1 MTMLRRTLEIRI
13 VLVWRWLGWIVIVLE
28 HADLVRVLF
37 TSVRERDDKK
47 LPGHA
52 QTPEFRYAG
61 EFRRVANGRGG
72 RGSRDWWNAH
82 YLEIDLRP
90 CTKCGTAHESI
101 LLGKSSAPVN
111 GRSQVPSV
119 AAKARNRMF
128 WLSIRARCGSGG

>member
-1 MTMLRRTLEIRI
+1 MEVAGLDCDGTRTCRFGAS
-13 VLVWRWLGWIVIVLE
+13 LVYFC
-28 HADLVRVLF
+28 A
-37 TSVRERDDKK
+37 RERRQK

-52 QTPEFRYAG
+52 QTPDFKYAG

-82 YLEIDLRP
+82 YREIDLRP
-90 CTKCGTAHESI
+90 CTKCGTAHELI
-101 LLGKSSAPVN
+101 LLGKSSAPN

-128 WLSIRARCGSGG
+128 CFLFLHAAAAAVDSEDLGSYRAVHGS